1 MKRWLTP
8 IMCLVLVPAVSAFA
22 ERAGTQIQATIDA
35 TRGITTA
42 RRGMG
47 PFPNRGLSH
56 HSSSFPV
63 RLDLLIPSGQ
73 LRQDDTS
80 LFDFVLTNVSSHS
93 IRLPL
98 SVDARSKHTHVL
110 TLYITSADGRLRGDI
125 PPCAELF
132 GQADNPATFM
142 HLLPGRSVVV
152 HASSRFVIPIG
163 HHSLVGHVEYLALSN
178 GTSTVVGSADSK
190 KVDKKFLRVEQ

>member
-1 MKRWLTP
+1 MKRWLAS
-8 IMCLVLVPAVSAFA
+8 IVWVVLVPTTCAFA
-22 ERAGTQIQATIDA
+22 GSSEIQIQATIDA
-35 TRGITTA
+35 TRGIPSA

-47 PFPNRGLSH
+47 PSPNSGLAHQPST
-56 HSSSFPV
+56 FPV

-80 LFDFVLTNVSSHS
+80 LFDFVLTNVSPHS
-93 IRLPL
+93 IRLPV

-110 TLYITSADGRLRGDI
+110 TLYITSADGHLRGDI

-132 GQADNPATFM
+132 GEADKPATFM

-152 HASSRFVIPIG
+152 HASSRFVVPIG
-163 HHSLVGHVEYLALSN
+163 HLSLVGHAEYLLLSN
-178 GTSTVVGSADSK
+178 GTSTVIGTTDSNE
-190 KVDKKFLRVEQ
+190 VDKKFFRTEK

>member
-1 MKRWLTP
+1 MKRWFAS
-8 IMCLVLVPAVSAFA
+8 IMWVVLVPAASAFA
-22 ERAGTQIQATIDA
+22 GSSETQIQATIDA
-35 TRGITTA
+35 TRGIPSA

-47 PFPNRGLSH
+47 PFPNSELSH
-56 HSSSFPV
+56 KPSAFPV

-93 IRLPL
+93 IRLPV
-98 SVDARSKHTHVL
+98 SVDARSKHTHML
-110 TLYITSADGRLRGDI
+110 TLYMTSTDGHLRGDI

-152 HASSRFVIPIG
+152 HASSRFVVPIG
-163 HHSLVGHVEYLALSN
+163 HLSLVGHAEYLLLSN
-178 GTSTVVGSADSK
+178 GTSTVIGSTDSNE
-190 KVDKKFLRVEQ
+190 VDKKFFRAEK